1 MEEQHIW
8 LYIVLQF
15 LGYLM
20 QMIPVLWLLY
30 APYQQKYLRFS
41 KWRLLFVLS
50 TALSAVA
57 AAGAIYLGS
66 LYGQG
71 GGTAVLSNRGNL
83 IFSGCL
89 MAGTLTYFLSFRR
102 GVKGQ
107 LLLYMLVVQYG
118 LLLYSFNR
126 ITVKFWEVS
135 FLPTMH
141 PYSLATLLTYLVTIG
156 VSFPF
161 FYHFLKHGHIQEL
174 LRMNRSGLR
183 MITGCSFM
191 ILVLMVLSL
200 QMESLLTLEGVSRR
214 GNVYISIWM
223 LCLMAADVLS
233 YVIYFGCLILEKEK
247 SEMKSQLSSYR
258 QQYKWLNERIE
269 KEKKRRHNLRHH
281 LRTMDT
287 LAQNGQV
294 ESLQEYIARYLEEV
308 REVELQKLSGNPVV
322 DEVMSYYVVQAREKQ
337 IDLSCSMK
345 IRENLALNLADMTVL
360 LGNAMENALYGCETC
375 EEKARKIRVMIR
387 QFRKNLLI
395 KIENRIPSGEYESLG
410 ANVRKGY
417 GLESIDM
424 IARKYQGS
432 MDAVREEDKFV
443 LRVILNILG
452 EEGM

>member
-30 APYQQKYLRFS
+30 APYQQKHLRFS

-107 LLLYMLVVQYG
+107 QLLYMLVVQYG

-200 QMESLLTLEGVSRR
+200 QMESLLTLEGVSGR

-395 KIENRIPSGEYESLG
+395 KVENRIPSGEYESLG

>member
-30 APYQQKYLRFS
+30 APYQQKHLRFS

-141 PYSLATLLTYLVTIG
+141 PYSLATLLTYLVTVG

-200 QMESLLTLEGVSRR
+200 QMESLLTLEGVSGR

-258 QQYKWLNERIE
+258 KQYKWLNERIE

-322 DEVMSYYVVQAREKQ
+322 DEVMSYYVVQTREKQ
-337 IDLSCSMK
+337 IDLTCSMK

-395 KIENRIPSGEYESLG
+395 KVENRIPSGEYESLG

-452 EEGM
+452 EEEM

>member
-50 TALSAVA
+50 TALSVVA

-337 IDLSCSMK
+337 IDLTCSMK

>member
-30 APYQQKYLRFS
+30 APYQQKHLRFS

-71 GGTAVLSNRGNL
+71 GGTAVLSNRGSL

-107 LLLYMLVVQYG
+107 LLLYMLVMQYG

-200 QMESLLTLEGVSRR
+200 QMESLLTLEGVSGR

-337 IDLSCSMK
+337 IDLTCSMK

-360 LGNAMENALYGCETC
+360 LGNAMENVLYGCETC

-395 KIENRIPSGEYESLG
+395 KVENRIPSGEYESLG

-443 LRVILNILG
+443 LRVILNLSG

>member
-200 QMESLLTLEGVSRR
+200 QMESLLTLEGVSGR

-287 LAQNGQV
+287 LAQNGQM

-337 IDLSCSMK
+337 IDLTCSMK

-395 KIENRIPSGEYESLG
+395 KVENRIPSGEYESLG

>member
-107 LLLYMLVVQYG
+107 LLLYMLVVRYG

-156 VSFPF
+156 VGFPF

-200 QMESLLTLEGVSRR
+200 QMESLLTLEGVSGR

-337 IDLSCSMK
+337 IDLTCSMK

-395 KIENRIPSGEYESLG
+395 KVENRIPSGEYESLG

>member
-30 APYQQKYLRFS
+30 APYQQKHLRFS

-71 GGTAVLSNRGNL
+71 GSTVVLSNRGNL

-200 QMESLLTLEGVSRR
+200 QMESLLTLEGVSGR

-337 IDLSCSMK
+337 IDLTCSMK

-395 KIENRIPSGEYESLG
+395 KVENRIPSGEYESLG

>member
-30 APYQQKYLRFS
+30 APYQQKHLRFS

-107 LLLYMLVVQYG
+107 LLLYMLVMQYG

-200 QMESLLTLEGVSRR
+200 QMESLLTLEGVSGR

-395 KIENRIPSGEYESLG
+395 KVENRIPSGEYESLG

>member
-71 GGTAVLSNRGNL
+71 GSTVVLSNRGNL

-337 IDLSCSMK
+337 IDLTCSMK

-410 ANVRKGY
+410 ANVHKGY

>member
-30 APYQQKYLRFS
+30 APYQQKHLRFS

-107 LLLYMLVVQYG
+107 LLLYMLVMQYG

-337 IDLSCSMK
+337 IDLTCSMK

-395 KIENRIPSGEYESLG
+395 KVENRIPSGEYESLG

>member
-200 QMESLLTLEGVSRR
+200 QMESLLTLEGVSGR

-337 IDLSCSMK
+337 IDLTCSMK

-360 LGNAMENALYGCETC
+360 LGNAMENVLYGCETC

-395 KIENRIPSGEYESLG
+395 KVENRIPSGEYESLG

-443 LRVILNILG
+443 LRVILNLSG

>member
-30 APYQQKYLRFS
+30 APYQQKYLLFS

-71 GGTAVLSNRGNL
+71 GGTAVLSNRGSL

>member
-71 GGTAVLSNRGNL
+71 GGTAVLSNRGSL

-200 QMESLLTLEGVSRR
+200 QMESLLTLEGVSGR

-395 KIENRIPSGEYESLG
+395 KVENRIPSGEYESLG

>member
-71 GGTAVLSNRGNL
+71 GSTVVLSNRGSL

-337 IDLSCSMK
+337 IDLTCSMK

-375 EEKARKIRVMIR
+375 EENARKIRVMIR

>member
-30 APYQQKYLRFS
+30 APYQQKHLRFS

-107 LLLYMLVVQYG
+107 LLLYMLVMQYG

-200 QMESLLTLEGVSRR
+200 QMESLLTLEGVSGR

-337 IDLSCSMK
+337 IDLTCSMK

-360 LGNAMENALYGCETC
+360 LGNAMENVLYGCETC

>member
-200 QMESLLTLEGVSRR
+200 QMESLLTLEGVSGR

-287 LAQNGQV
+287 LAQNGQM

-395 KIENRIPSGEYESLG
+395 KVENRIPSGEYESLG

>member
-30 APYQQKYLRFS
+30 APYQQKHLRFS

-71 GGTAVLSNRGNL
+71 GSTVVLSNRGNL

-337 IDLSCSMK
+337 IDLTCSMK

-395 KIENRIPSGEYESLG
+395 KVENRIPSGEYESLG

>member
-200 QMESLLTLEGVSRR
+200 QMESLLTLEGVSGR

-258 QQYKWLNERIE
+258 KQYKWLNERIE

-322 DEVMSYYVVQAREKQ
+322 DEVMSYYVVQTREKQ
-337 IDLSCSMK
+337 IDLTCSMK

-395 KIENRIPSGEYESLG
+395 KVENRIPSGEYESLG

>member
-200 QMESLLTLEGVSRR
+200 QMESLLTLEGVSGR

-258 QQYKWLNERIE
+258 KQYKWLNERIE

-337 IDLSCSMK
+337 IDLTCSMK

-395 KIENRIPSGEYESLG
+395 KVENRIPSGEYESLG

>member
-191 ILVLMVLSL
+191 ILVRMVLSL
-200 QMESLLTLEGVSRR
+200 QMESLLTLEGVSGR

-337 IDLSCSMK
+337 IDLTCSMK

-395 KIENRIPSGEYESLG
+395 KVENRIPSGEYESLG

>member
-71 GGTAVLSNRGNL
+71 GSTVVLSNRGNL

-200 QMESLLTLEGVSRR
+200 QMESLLTLEGVSGR

-337 IDLSCSMK
+337 IDLTCSMK

-410 ANVRKGY
+410 ANVHKGY

>member
-1 MEEQHIW
+1 
-8 LYIVLQF
+8 
-15 LGYLM
+15 M

-30 APYQQKYLRFS
+30 APYQQKHLRFS

-200 QMESLLTLEGVSRR
+200 QMESLLTLEGVSGR

-258 QQYKWLNERIE
+258 KQYKWLNERIE

-337 IDLSCSMK
+337 IDLTCSMK

-395 KIENRIPSGEYESLG
+395 KVENRIPSGEYESLG

>member
-71 GGTAVLSNRGNL
+71 GGTAVLSNRGSL

-294 ESLQEYIARYLEEV
+294 
-308 REVELQKLSGNPVV
+308 
-322 DEVMSYYVVQAREKQ
+322 
-337 IDLSCSMK
+337 
-345 IRENLALNLADMTVL
+345 
-360 LGNAMENALYGCETC
+360 
-375 EEKARKIRVMIR
+375 
-387 QFRKNLLI
+387 
-395 KIENRIPSGEYESLG
+395 
-410 ANVRKGY
+410 
-417 GLESIDM
+417 
-424 IARKYQGS
+424 
-432 MDAVREEDKFV
+432 
-443 LRVILNILG
+443 
-452 EEGM
+452 

>member
-30 APYQQKYLRFS
+30 APYQQKHLRFS

-141 PYSLATLLTYLVTIG
+141 PYSLATLLTYLVTVG

-337 IDLSCSMK
+337 IDLTCSMK

-395 KIENRIPSGEYESLG
+395 KVENRIPSGEYESLG

-452 EEGM
+452 EEEM

>member
-191 ILVLMVLSL
+191 ILVRMVLSL
-200 QMESLLTLEGVSRR
+200 QMESLLTLEGVSGR

-395 KIENRIPSGEYESLG
+395 KVENRIPSGEYESLG

>member
-71 GGTAVLSNRGNL
+71 GGTAVLSNRGSL

-337 IDLSCSMK
+337 IDLTCSMK

-410 ANVRKGY
+410 TNVHKGY

>member
-71 GGTAVLSNRGNL
+71 GSTAVLSNRGSL

-200 QMESLLTLEGVSRR
+200 QMESLLTLEGVSGR

-337 IDLSCSMK
+337 IDLTCSMK

-395 KIENRIPSGEYESLG
+395 KVENRIPSGEYESLG

>member
-71 GGTAVLSNRGNL
+71 GGTAVLSNRGSL

-337 IDLSCSMK
+337 IDLTCSMK

-360 LGNAMENALYGCETC
+360 LGNAMENALHGCETC

-395 KIENRIPSGEYESLG
+395 KVENRIPSGEYESLG

-443 LRVILNILG
+443 LRVILNLSG

>member
-30 APYQQKYLRFS
+30 APYQQKHLRFS

-71 GGTAVLSNRGNL
+71 GGTAVLSNRGSL

-337 IDLSCSMK
+337 IDLTCSMK

-443 LRVILNILG
+443 LRVILNIL
-452 EEGM
+452 EEEEI

>member
-50 TALSAVA
+50 TALSVVA

-71 GGTAVLSNRGNL
+71 GSTVVLSNRGNL

-337 IDLSCSMK
+337 IDLTCSMK

-443 LRVILNILG
+443 LRVILNISG

>member
-30 APYQQKYLRFS
+30 APYQQKHLRFS

-107 LLLYMLVVQYG
+107 QLLYMLVVQYG

-200 QMESLLTLEGVSRR
+200 QMESLLTLEGVSGR

-337 IDLSCSMK
+337 IDLTCSMK

-395 KIENRIPSGEYESLG
+395 KVENRIPSGEYESLG

>member
-71 GGTAVLSNRGNL
+71 GGTAVLSNRGSL

-337 IDLSCSMK
+337 IDLTCGMK
-345 IRENLALNLADMTVL
+345 VRENLALNLADMTVL

>member
-71 GGTAVLSNRGNL
+71 GSTVVLSNRGNL

-200 QMESLLTLEGVSRR
+200 QMESLLTLEGVSGR

-287 LAQNGQV
+287 LAQNGQM

-337 IDLSCSMK
+337 IDLTCSMK

>member
-71 GGTAVLSNRGNL
+71 GSTVVLSNRGNL

-200 QMESLLTLEGVSRR
+200 QMESLLTLEGVSGR

-337 IDLSCSMK
+337 IDLTCSMK

-443 LRVILNILG
+443 LRVILNISG

>member
-71 GGTAVLSNRGNL
+71 GGTAVLSNRGSL

-200 QMESLLTLEGVSRR
+200 QMESLLTLEGVSGR

-287 LAQNGQV
+287 LAQNGQM

>member
-161 FYHFLKHGHIQEL
+161 FYHFLKRGHIQEL

-337 IDLSCSMK
+337 IDLTCSMK

>member
-30 APYQQKYLRFS
+30 APYQQKHLRFS

-161 FYHFLKHGHIQEL
+161 FYHFLKHSHIQEL

-200 QMESLLTLEGVSRR
+200 QMESLLTLEGVSGR

-337 IDLSCSMK
+337 IDLTCSMK

-395 KIENRIPSGEYESLG
+395 KVENRIPSGEYESLG

>member
-200 QMESLLTLEGVSRR
+200 QMESLLTLEGVSGR

-337 IDLSCSMK
+337 IDLTCSMK

-375 EEKARKIRVMIR
+375 EEKARKIQVMIR

-395 KIENRIPSGEYESLG
+395 KVENRIPSGEYESLG

>member
-30 APYQQKYLRFS
+30 APYQQKHLRFS

-71 GGTAVLSNRGNL
+71 GGTAVLSNRGSL

-247 SEMKSQLSSYR
+247 SEMKLQLSSYR

-337 IDLSCSMK
+337 IDLTCSMK

-395 KIENRIPSGEYESLG
+395 KVENRIPSGEYESLG

>member
-30 APYQQKYLRFS
+30 APYQQKHLRFS

-89 MAGTLTYFLSFRR
+89 LAGTLTYFLSFRR

-183 MITGCSFM
+183 MITGCSSM

-247 SEMKSQLSSYR
+247 SEMKSQLLSYR

-337 IDLSCSMK
+337 IDLTCSMK

-395 KIENRIPSGEYESLG
+395 KVENRIPSGEYESLG